1 MSDKWN
7 SKWRTPPSWIYYFC
21 RFWSHNLLLVAA
33 DDITAKFH

>member
-7 SKWRTPPSWIYYFC
+7 SKWRIYYFYY
-21 RFWSHNLLLVAA
+21 LLFFVDFGHMIYLVAA